1 MCCPLVHCLPPLR
14 LGLLLTWNLSASLVW
29 LAGESQGAFA
39 FSLGSRGI
47 DYKPPHLTLGPHA
60 CEAGAL
66 PTKLSSQ
73 PFLAWLP
80 FLSFFPCLGEIPFCA
95 FRAMALQRG

>member
-1 MCCPLVHCLPPLR
+1 MLPSGTLFASFKTGS
-14 LGLLLTWNLSASLVW
+14 LADVELTASLVW
-29 LAGESQGAFA
+29 LAGESQGAFG

-47 DYKPPHLTLGPHA
+47 DYKPPHLTSGPHA
-60 CEAGAL
+60 CEAGSL

-80 FLSFFPCLGEIPFCA
+80 FLFFFPCLGEIPFCS
-95 FRAMALQRG
+95 FWAMALERG